1 MSPRLVVPA
10 AVVVVAI
17 GLLAYWYLYPS
28 EGASE
33 VPIKAK
39 IELPKPLELKMS
51 VSEALKKRRSI
62 REYRDES
69 ITLRELA
76 TVLWAAQGIT
86 DPRGFRTAPSAGALY
101 PLRVFVVV
109 RKVEGLAPGIYVY
122 DPKTHTLG
130 LVRRGNFTTE
140 LQRACLDQEWV
151 GHAAVDLVIVGY
163 ERVLQPRYGERSFRY
178 MALEAGHVGQ
188 NIYLACTA
196 LGLGTVAV
204 GAFYDDRVKEIL
216 GITEGDAV
224 PLYVFPIGRR

>member
-1 MSPRLVVPA
+1 M
-10 AVVVVAI
+10 
-17 GLLAYWYLYPS
+17 
-28 EGASE
+28 
-33 VPIKAK
+33 PIKARV
-39 IELPKPLELKMS
+39 ELPKPLKMEMS
-51 VSEALKKRRSI
+51 VSEALEKRRSI
-62 REYRDES
+62 REYRDEP
-69 ITLRELA
+69 ITLKELS

-130 LVRRGNFTTE
+130 LVRRGDFTAE

-151 GHAAVDLVIVGY
+151 GRAAVDLVIVGY
-163 ERVLQPRYGERSFRY
+163 ERVLRPKYGERSFRY

-188 NIYLACTA
+188 NVYLACTA

-224 PLYVFPIGRR
+224 PLYVFPIGRK

>member
-1 MSPRLVVPA
+1 MSPRIIVPA
-10 AVVVVAI
+10 VIAVAV
-17 GLLAYWYLYPS
+17 GCLAYLYLHPS

-33 VPIKAK
+33 VPIKARV
-39 IELPKPLELKMS
+39 ELPKPLKMEMS
-51 VSEALKKRRSI
+51 MSEALEKRRSI
-62 REYRDES
+62 REYRDEP
-69 ITLRELA
+69 ITLKELS

-130 LVRRGNFTTE
+130 LVRRGDFTAE

-151 GHAAVDLVIVGY
+151 GRAAVDLVIVGY
-163 ERVLQPRYGERSFRY
+163 ERVLRSKYGERSFRY

-188 NIYLACTA
+188 NVYLACTA

-224 PLYVFPIGRR
+224 PLYVFPIGRK

>member
-1 MSPRLVVPA
+1 MSPRIIVPA
-10 AVVVVAI
+10 VIAVAV
-17 GLLAYWYLYPS
+17 GCLAYLYLHPS
-28 EGASE
+28 EGVSE
-33 VPIKAK
+33 VPIKARV
-39 IELPKPLELKMS
+39 ELPKPLKMEMS
-51 VSEALKKRRSI
+51 VSEALEKRRSI
-62 REYRDES
+62 REYRDEP
-69 ITLRELA
+69 ITLKELS

-130 LVRRGNFTTE
+130 LVRRGDFTAE

-151 GHAAVDLVIVGY
+151 GRAAVDLVIVGY
-163 ERVLQPRYGERSFRY
+163 ERVLRPKYGERSFRY

-188 NIYLACTA
+188 NVYLACTA

-224 PLYVFPIGRR
+224 PLYVFPIGRK

>member
-1 MSPRLVVPA
+1 MSPRIIVPA
-10 AVVVVAI
+10 VIAVAV
-17 GLLAYWYLYPS
+17 GCLAYLHLHPS
-28 EGASE
+28 EGVSE
-33 VPIKAK
+33 VPIKARV
-39 IELPKPLELKMS
+39 ELPKPLKMEMS
-51 VSEALKKRRSI
+51 VSEALEKRRSI
-62 REYRDES
+62 REYRDEP
-69 ITLRELA
+69 ITLKELS

-130 LVRRGNFTTE
+130 LVRRGDFTAE

-151 GHAAVDLVIVGY
+151 GRAAVDLVIVGY
-163 ERVLQPRYGERSFRY
+163 ERVLRPKYGERSFRY

-188 NIYLACTA
+188 NVYLACTA

-224 PLYVFPIGRR
+224 PLYVFPIGRK